1 MPYSFQRVFVE
12 SAGLFMPGEAIDN
25 EQMDAYIAHQT
36 SSVHIRGLCDSL
48 GLPSER
54 FPLTLAEH
62 GNTASASV
70 PFTLAKHQEQLSS
83 GDRVLLMGIGSGL
96 NTSFAELAW

>member
-1 MPYSFQRVFVE
+1 MLAAHLPGAFAYLAYGLQYLMPFG
-12 SAGLFMPGEAIDN
+12 AG
-25 EQMDAYIAHQT
+25 
-36 SSVHIRGLCDSL
+36 
-48 GLPSER
+48 